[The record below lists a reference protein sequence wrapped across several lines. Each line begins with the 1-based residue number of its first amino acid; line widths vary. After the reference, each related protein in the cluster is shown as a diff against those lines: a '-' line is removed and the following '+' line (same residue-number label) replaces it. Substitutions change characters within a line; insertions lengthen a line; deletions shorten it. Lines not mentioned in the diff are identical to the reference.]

1 MFAYVY
7 VFVFLYTQIYKD
19 GLNLVFFTKKSD
31 FSFKLL

>member
-19 GLNLVFFTKKSD
+19 RKLYGKYILWIKSCFFY
-31 FSFKLL
+31 